1 MAHTTS
7 IAVFPQ
13 NVSAL
18 KGGHVVLPSGLIL
31 SNAQTDSKEVIPS
44 LCFLLTHSS
53 FKRFVFDLSTW
64 RNLKSYQPAVRKY
77 FSSGLFIVSVSQDVV
92 GLLAKGSL
100 ALDDID
106 TSTFVVGSACQS
118 LFPEGKAY
126 QDNPASSHTHNLL
139 PVDQTRYLVVEE
151 WGPIRPFPHMFNFYR
166 DGSLYLVDSPGHL
179 PGHLNVLAHMSADSV
194 PSRQQCTHVSWKII
208 TGDSEIKV
216 GTPWDLHF
224 CILDREKAEGH
235 IANIWA
241 L

>member
-13 NVSAL
+13 KQTAKKSYHPYASSS
-18 KGGHVVLPSGLIL
+18 PTPL
-31 SNAQTDSKEVIPS
+31 SRDLS
-44 LCFLLTHSS
+44 
-53 FKRFVFDLSTW
+53 DLSTW
-64 RNLKSYQPAVRKY
+64 RDLKSYQPAVRKY
-77 FSSGLFIVSVSQDVV
+77 FSSGLFIASVSQDVV

-106 TSTFVVGSACQS
+106 TSTFVVGSTCQS

-126 QDNPASSHTHNLL
+126 QDNPASSHAHNLL
-139 PVDQTRYLVVEE
+139 PVDQTRCLVVEE

-166 DGSLYLVDSPGHL
+166 DGSLYLVNSPGHL
-179 PGHLNVLAHMSADSV
+179 PGHLNILARMSADSV
-194 PSRQQCTHVSWKII
+194 PSRQQ
-208 TGDSEIKV
+208 
-216 GTPWDLHF
+216 
-224 CILDREKAEGH
+224 EKAEGH